1 MVFSSIT
8 FLTGF
13 LPIVL
18 LLYFLLPAKG
28 RNSHRMRNTLL
39 FVMSLIFYAWG
50 EPVYVILMIIST
62 FADYSFALYAD
73 RWNRLGNRKK
83 ARRAIY
89 ATVIFNLGMLGFFK
103 YTDFLIGTVNG
114 LLDLQI
120 PLLELPLPIGI
131 SFYSFQ
137 TMSYTI
143 DVFRG
148 EAKPQK
154 SPLDLGAYVALFP
167 QLIAGPIVRYSTI
180 AEQLQQRRENLDQ
193 FSDGF
198 CRFIVGLGKKVLIAN
213 QVGYVFAQLSTPVLE
228 AAGEVAAGTAAIAG
242 GSISVAGAWLGI
254 TAYALQIYFD
264 FSGYS
269 DMAIGLGR
277 MFGFEFCENFNY
289 PYIAKSITDFW
300 RRWHISLSSWFRDY
314 VYIPLGGNRAGRFKQ
329 YRNLLVVW
337 MLTGIWHGAN
347 WNYVLWGLY
356 YALLLVLEKTFLGK
370 WMNRLPSVLQH
381 IYTLLLVLIGWVIFA
396 MEDMTAMG
404 IWFKA
409 MFGGAELVDTQVMFY
424 LKNYGAI
431 LLIGTAAAFPWWKR
445 IQRQMENR
453 AIGKVVQAVL
463 WIGLFVLCLAF
474 LVGDTYNPFLYF
486 RF

>member
-18 LLYFLLPAKG
+18 VLYYLLPAKG

-39 FVMSLIFYAWG
+39 FVMSLLFYAWG
-50 EPVYVILMIIST
+50 EPIYVILMIIST
-62 FADYSFALYAD
+62 FADYGFALYAE
-73 RWNRLGNRKK
+73 RWNQRGDHRR
-83 ARRAIY
+83 ARRAVY

-103 YTDFLIGTVNG
+103 YTDFIIGSLNG
-114 LLDLQI
+114 IFKLDI
-120 PLLELPLPIGI
+120 PLLNLPLPIGI

-180 AEQLQQRRENLDQ
+180 AEQLEERRETLDR

-198 CRFIVGLGKKVLIAN
+198 CRFIIGLGKKVLIAN
-213 QVGYVFAQLSTPVLE
+213 QVGYVYTQLSTASLS
-228 AAGEVAAGTAAIAG
+228 G
-242 GSISVAGAWLGI
+242 GSLSVLGAWLGVI
-254 TAYALQIYFD
+254 AFALQIYFD

-277 MFGFEFCENFNY
+277 MFGFEFLENFNY
-289 PYIAKSITDFW
+289 PYVAKSITDFW

-314 VYIPLGGNRAGRFKQ
+314 VYIPLGGNRVGRFKQ

-337 MLTGIWHGAN
+337 LLTGIWHGAN

-356 YALLLVLEKTFLGK
+356 YAVLLMVEKAFLGRWIQK
-370 WMNRLPSVLQH
+370 LPAILQH
-381 IYTLLLVLIGWVIFA
+381 TYTLILVLIGWVIFA
-396 MEDMTAMG
+396 IEDLGLMLKWLQT
-404 IWFKA
+404 
-409 MFGGAELVDTQVMFY
+409 MFAGGVWIDHQAIFY
-424 LKNYGAI
+424 LKNYASC
-431 LLIGTAAAFPWWKR
+431 LLIGIAASFPWWR
-445 IQRQMENR
+445 GLLE
-453 AIGKVVQAVL
+453 KVKTSKVLQVGQAVL
-463 WIGLFVLCLAF
+463 WICLFGLCLAF
-474 LVGDTYNPFLYF
+474 LVSDTYNPFLYF

>member
-18 LLYFLLPAKG
+18 LLYFLLPSKG
-28 RNSHRMRNTLL
+28 RNSHRLRNTLL
-39 FVMSLIFYAWG
+39 FVVSLIFYAWG

-83 ARRAIY
+83 AQRAVY
-89 ATVIFNLGMLGFFK
+89 ATVAFNLGMLGFFK

-114 LLDLQI
+114 VFDLQI
-120 PLLELPLPIGI
+120 PLLNLPLPIGI

-143 DVFRG
+143 DVYRG
-148 EAKPQK
+148 EAKPQHN
-154 SPLDLGAYVALFP
+154 PLDLGAYVALFP

-180 AEQLQQRRENLDQ
+180 AEQLQSRKESLDR

-198 CRFIVGLGKKVLIAN
+198 CRFIIGLGKKVLIAN
-213 QVGYVFAQLSTPVLE
+213 QVGYIFTQLSTPVLAE
-228 AAGEVAAGTAAIAG
+228 
-242 GSISVAGAWLGI
+242 GSLSVVGAWLGI
-254 TAYALQIYFD
+254 AAYALQIYFD

-277 MFGFEFCENFNY
+277 MFGFEFLENFNY

-314 VYIPLGGNRAGRFKQ
+314 VYIPLGGNRVGRFKQ
-329 YRNLLVVW
+329 YRNIFVVW
-337 MLTGIWHGAN
+337 MLTGIWHEAN
-347 WNYVLWGLY
+347 WNFVLWGMY
-356 YALLLVLEKTFLGK
+356 YAILLMTEKAFLGK
-370 WMNRLPSVLQH
+370 LIKKLPSFFQH
-381 IYTLLLVLIGWVIFA
+381 LYALFFVLIGWVIFA
-396 MEDMTAMG
+396 VEDLNVMT

-409 MFGGAELVDTQVMFY
+409 MFGGAALMDARALFY
-424 LKNYGAI
+424 MKNYGI
-431 LLIGTAAAFPWWKR
+431 CMLIGLTAAVPWWKS
-445 IQRQMENR
+445 IQHKTENTQV
-453 AIGKVVQAVL
+453 GKALQTVL
-463 WIGLFVLCLAF
+463 WIGLFVLSLAF
-474 LVGDTYNPFLYF
+474 LVSDTYNPFLYF

>member
-13 LPIVL
+13 LPMVL
-18 LLYFLLPAKG
+18 VLYYLLPAKE

-39 FVMSLIFYAWG
+39 FVMSLLFYAWG
-50 EPVYVILMIIST
+50 EPIYVILMIIST
-62 FADYSFALYAD
+62 FADYSFALYAE
-73 RWNRLGNRKK
+73 RWNQKGDRRR
-83 ARRAIY
+83 ARRAVY

-103 YTDFLIGTVNG
+103 YTDFIIGSING
-114 LLDLQI
+114 LLGSDI

-143 DVFRG
+143 DVYRG

-180 AEQLQQRRENLDQ
+180 AEQLQKRRETLDR

-213 QVGYVFAQLSTPVLE
+213 QVGYVFSQLSAS
-228 AAGEVAAGTAAIAG
+228 AANSSAGTPL
-242 GSISVAGAWLGI
+242 SVVGAWLGI
-254 TAYALQIYFD
+254 IAFALQIYFD

-277 MFGFEFCENFNY
+277 MFGFEFLENFNY

-314 VYIPLGGNRAGRFKQ
+314 VYIPLGGNRVGRFKQ

-337 MLTGIWHGAN
+337 LLTGIWHGAN
-347 WNYVLWGLY
+347 WNFVLWGLY
-356 YALLLVLEKTFLGK
+356 YAVLLMVEKAFLGRWIQK
-370 WMNRLPSVLQH
+370 LPSVLQH
-381 IYTLLLVLIGWVIFA
+381 IYALLLVLIGWVIFA
-396 MEDMTAMG
+396 IEDLGLMLSWLQTMFAG
-404 IWFKA
+404 DIWIDQQA
-409 MFGGAELVDTQVMFY
+409 LFY
-424 LKNYGAI
+424 LKNYAAV
-431 LLIGTAAAFPWWKR
+431 LLVGIAAAFPWWKGLL
-445 IQRQMENR
+445 EKAKN
-453 AIGKVVQAVL
+453 GKVLQVVQAVL
-463 WIGLFVLCLAF
+463 WIGLFVLSIAF
-474 LVGDTYNPFLYF
+474 LVSDTYNPFLYF

>member
-18 LLYFLLPAKG
+18 VLYYLLPAKG

-39 FVMSLIFYAWG
+39 FVMSLLFYAWG
-50 EPVYVILMIIST
+50 EPIYVILMIIST
-62 FADYSFALYAD
+62 FADYGFALYAE
-73 RWNRLGNRKK
+73 RWNQRGDHRR
-83 ARRAIY
+83 ARRAVY

-103 YTDFLIGTVNG
+103 YTDFIIGSLNG
-114 LLDLQI
+114 IFKLDI
-120 PLLELPLPIGI
+120 PLLNLPLPIGI

-180 AEQLQQRRENLDQ
+180 AEQLEERRETLDR

-198 CRFIVGLGKKVLIAN
+198 CRFIIGLGKKVLIAN
-213 QVGYVFAQLSTPVLE
+213 QVGYVYTQLSTASLS
-228 AAGEVAAGTAAIAG
+228 G
-242 GSISVAGAWLGI
+242 GSLSVLGAWLGI
-254 TAYALQIYFD
+254 IAFALQIYFD

-269 DMAIGLGR
+269 DMAIGIGW
-277 MFGFEFCENFNY
+277 MFGFEFLENFNY
-289 PYIAKSITDFW
+289 PYVAKSITDFW

-314 VYIPLGGNRAGRFKQ
+314 VYIPLGGNRVGRFKQ

-337 MLTGIWHGAN
+337 LLTGIWHGAN

-356 YALLLVLEKTFLGK
+356 YAVLLMVEKAFLGRWIQK
-370 WMNRLPSVLQH
+370 LPAILQH
-381 IYTLLLVLIGWVIFA
+381 TYTLILVLIGWVIFA
-396 MEDMTAMG
+396 IEDLGLMLKWLQT
-404 IWFKA
+404 
-409 MFGGAELVDTQVMFY
+409 MFAGGVWIDHQAIFY
-424 LKNYGAI
+424 LKNYASC
-431 LLIGTAAAFPWWKR
+431 LLIGIAASFPWWRGLLEK
-445 IQRQMENR
+445 
-453 AIGKVVQAVL
+453 AKTSKVLQVGQAVL
-463 WIGLFVLCLAF
+463 WICLFGMCLAF
-474 LVGDTYNPFLYF
+474 LVSDTYNPFLYF

>member
-13 LPIVL
+13 LPIML
-18 LLYFLLPAKG
+18 ILYFSVPAKG
-28 RNSHRMRNTLL
+28 RNSHRLRNTLL

-50 EPVYVILMIIST
+50 EPIYVILMIIST
-62 FADYSFALYAD
+62 TADYSFALYAD
-73 RWNRLGNRKK
+73 HWNQKGDRRR
-83 ARRAIY
+83 ARRAVY
-89 ATVIFNLGMLGFFK
+89 ATILFNLGMLGFFK
-103 YTDFLIGTVNG
+103 YTDFLIGSVNS
-114 LLDLQI
+114 LLGMKI
-120 PLLELPLPIGI
+120 PLMNLPLPIGI

-154 SPLDLGAYVALFP
+154 NPLDLGAYVALFP

-180 AEQLQQRRENLDQ
+180 AEQLQERHESIDQ

-213 QVGYVFAQLSTPVLE
+213 QVGYVFAQLSAPL
-228 AAGEVAAGTAAIAG
+228 AAGAADAVT
-242 GSISVAGAWLGI
+242 GSISVAGAWLGTI
-254 TAYALQIYFD
+254 AYALQIYFD

-277 MFGFEFCENFNY
+277 IFGFEFLENFNY
-289 PYIAKSITDFW
+289 PYIAKSISEFW
-300 RRWHISLSSWFRDY
+300 RRWHISLSSWFKDY
-314 VYIPLGGNRAGRFKQ
+314 VYIPLGGNRVGRLKQ

-347 WNYVLWGLY
+347 WNYLLWGLY
-356 YALLLVLEKTFLGK
+356 YAVLLLAEKAFLGK
-370 WMNRLPSVLQH
+370 WIKKLPTVCQH
-381 IYTLLLVLIGWVIFA
+381 VYTLFLVLIGWVIFA
-396 MEDMTAMG
+396 MEDMGAMG
-404 IWFKA
+404 LWLKTL
-409 MFGGAELVDTQVMFY
+409 FGGAVLVDGPAIFY
-424 LKNYGAI
+424 LKNYFPC
-431 LLIGTAAAFPWWKR
+431 LLIGAAASFPWWKGLQ
-445 IQRQMENR
+445 IKMEKSS
-453 AIGKVVQAVL
+453 AGKMLQALL
-463 WIGLFVLCLAF
+463 WIGLFILSLAF
-474 LVGDTYNPFLYF
+474 LISDTYNPFLYF

>member
-18 LLYFLLPAKG
+18 VLYYLLPAKG

-39 FVMSLIFYAWG
+39 FVMSLLFYAWG
-50 EPVYVILMIIST
+50 EPIYVILMIIST
-62 FADYSFALYAD
+62 FADYGFALYAE
-73 RWNRLGNRKK
+73 RWNQRGDHRR
-83 ARRAIY
+83 ARRAVY

-103 YTDFLIGTVNG
+103 YTDFIIGSLNG
-114 LLDLQI
+114 IFKLDI
-120 PLLELPLPIGI
+120 PLLNLPLPIGI

-167 QLIAGPIVRYSTI
+167 QLIAGPIVRYSTV
-180 AEQLQQRRENLDQ
+180 AEQLEERRETLDR
-193 FSDGF
+193 FSAGF
-198 CRFIVGLGKKVLIAN
+198 CRFIIGLGKKVLIAN
-213 QVGYVFAQLSTPVLE
+213 QVGYVYTQLSTASLS
-228 AAGEVAAGTAAIAG
+228 G
-242 GSISVAGAWLGI
+242 GSLSVLGAWLGI
-254 TAYALQIYFD
+254 IAFALQIYFD

-277 MFGFEFCENFNY
+277 MFGFEFLENFNY
-289 PYIAKSITDFW
+289 PYVAKSITDFW

-314 VYIPLGGNRAGRFKQ
+314 VYIPLGGNRVGRFKQ

-337 MLTGIWHGAN
+337 LLTGIWHGAN

-356 YALLLVLEKTFLGK
+356 YAVLLMMEKAFLGRWIQK
-370 WMNRLPSVLQH
+370 LPAILQH
-381 IYTLLLVLIGWVIFA
+381 TYTLLLVLIGWVIFA
-396 MEDMTAMG
+396 IEDLGLMLKWLQT
-404 IWFKA
+404 
-409 MFGGAELVDTQVMFY
+409 MFAGGVWIDHQAIFY
-424 LKNYGAI
+424 LKNYASC
-431 LLIGTAAAFPWWKR
+431 LLIGIAASFPWWRGLLEKAK
-445 IQRQMENR
+445 NS
-453 AIGKVVQAVL
+453 KVLQVGQAVL
-463 WIGLFVLCLAF
+463 WICLFGLCLAF
-474 LVGDTYNPFLYF
+474 LVSDTYNPFLYF

>member
-1 MVFSSIT
+1 M
-8 FLTGF
+8 TGF
-13 LPIVL
+13 LPIML
-18 LLYFLLPAKG
+18 ILYFSLPTKG

-50 EPVYVILMIIST
+50 EPIYVILMILST

-73 RWNRLGNRKK
+73 HWNQKGDR
-83 ARRAIY
+83 RRAKRAVY

-103 YTDFLIGTVNG
+103 YTDFVIGTMNS
-114 LLDLQI
+114 LLGMNL
-120 PLLELPLPIGI
+120 PLLNLPLPIGI

-143 DVFRG
+143 DVYRG
-148 EAKPQK
+148 EAKPQTN
-154 SPLDLGAYVALFP
+154 PLDLGAYVALFP

-180 AEQLQQRRENLDQ
+180 AEQLQNRCETLDR

-213 QVGYVFAQLSTPVLE
+213 QVGYIFTQLSAPLIGSAVGST
-228 AAGEVAAGTAAIAG
+228 AAGT
-242 GSISVAGAWLGI
+242 ISVVGAWLG
-254 TAYALQIYFD
+254 TVAYALQIYFD

-277 MFGFEFCENFNY
+277 MFGFDFLENFNY

-314 VYIPLGGNRAGRFKQ
+314 VYIPLGGNRGGRFKQ

-356 YALLLVLEKTFLGK
+356 YALLLMVEKAFLGK
-370 WMNRLPSVLQH
+370 WIRKLPVACQH
-381 IYTLLLVLIGWVIFA
+381 VYTLFLVLIGWVIFA
-396 MEDMTAMG
+396 MEDMGAMG
-404 IWFKA
+404 IWLKTL
-409 MFGGAELVDTQVMFY
+409 FGGAKWIDQQAVFY
-424 LKNYGAI
+424 LKNYLPW
-431 LLIGTAAAFPWWKR
+431 LLAGIAASVPWWKGL
-445 IQRQMENR
+445 QRRMENSIVGKTVQT
-453 AIGKVVQAVL
+453 IG
-463 WIGLFVLCLAF
+463 WISLFILSLAF
-474 LVGDTYNPFLYF
+474 LLSDTYNPFLYF

>member
-8 FLTGF
+8 FLFGF
-13 LPIVL
+13 LPIML
-18 LLYFLLPAKG
+18 ILYFIVPAKG

-50 EPVYVILMIIST
+50 EPIYVILMILST
-62 FADYSFALYAD
+62 FADYGFALYAD
-73 RWNRLGNRKK
+73 RWNQKGDKRR
-83 ARRAIY
+83 ARRAVY
-89 ATVIFNLGMLGFFK
+89 ATVLFNLGMLGFFK
-103 YTDFLIGTVNG
+103 CTDFIIDSING
-114 LLDLQI
+114 LFGTQMA
-120 PLLELPLPIGI
+120 LLNLPLPIGI

-143 DVFRG
+143 DVYRG

-180 AEQLQQRRENLDQ
+180 AEQLQERKESLDR

-198 CRFIVGLGKKVLIAN
+198 CRFLVGLGKKVLIAN
-213 QVGYVFAQLSTPVLE
+213 QVGYVFNQLSLPLLN
-228 AAGEVAAGTAAIAG
+228 GSAG
-242 GSISVAGAWLGI
+242 GTISVVGAWVGTI
-254 TAYALQIYFD
+254 AYALQIYFD

-277 MFGFEFCENFNY
+277 MFGFEFLENFNY
-289 PYIAKSITDFW
+289 PYLAKSITDFW

-314 VYIPLGGNRAGRFKQ
+314 VYIPLGGNRGGKGKQ
-329 YRNLLVVW
+329 YRNLLIVW

-356 YALLLVLEKTFLGK
+356 YAILLMLEKAFLGK
-370 WMNRLPSVLQH
+370 WIQKLPSALQH
-381 IYTLLLVLIGWVIFA
+381 GYALILVLIGWVIFA
-396 MEDMTAMG
+396 IEDMAAMG
-404 IWFKA
+404 IWLKTL
-409 MFGGAELVDTQVMFY
+409 FGGAVWLDSQAIFY
-424 LKNYGAI
+424 LKNYLPWLVLGSM
-431 LLIGTAAAFPWWKR
+431 AAVPWWKG
-445 IQRQMENR
+445 IQRKMESCLTGQ
-453 AIGKVVQAVL
+453 ILQTVV
-463 WIGLFVLCLAF
+463 WIGLFVLSLAF
-474 LVGDTYNPFLYF
+474 LISDTYNPFLYF

>member
-18 LLYFLLPAKG
+18 VLYYLLPAKG

-39 FVMSLIFYAWG
+39 FVMSLLFYAWG
-50 EPVYVILMIIST
+50 EPIYVILMIIST
-62 FADYSFALYAD
+62 FTDYGFALYAE
-73 RWNRLGNRKK
+73 RWNQRGDHRR
-83 ARRAIY
+83 ARRAVY

-103 YTDFLIGTVNG
+103 YTDFIIGSLNG
-114 LLDLQI
+114 IFKLDI
-120 PLLELPLPIGI
+120 PLLNLPLPIGI

-180 AEQLQQRRENLDQ
+180 AEQLEERRETLDR

-198 CRFIVGLGKKVLIAN
+198 CRFIIGLGKKVLIAN
-213 QVGYVFAQLSTPVLE
+213 QVGYVYTQLSTASLS
-228 AAGEVAAGTAAIAG
+228 G
-242 GSISVAGAWLGI
+242 GSLSVLGAWLGI
-254 TAYALQIYFD
+254 IAFALQIYFD

-277 MFGFEFCENFNY
+277 MFGFEFLENFNY
-289 PYIAKSITDFW
+289 PYVAKSITDFW

-314 VYIPLGGNRAGRFKQ
+314 VYIPLGGNRVGRFKQ

-337 MLTGIWHGAN
+337 LLTGIWHGAN

-356 YALLLVLEKTFLGK
+356 YAVLLMVEKAFLGRWIQK
-370 WMNRLPSVLQH
+370 LPAVLQH
-381 IYTLLLVLIGWVIFA
+381 MYTLLLVLIGWVIFA
-396 MEDMTAMG
+396 IEDLGLMLKWLQT
-404 IWFKA
+404 
-409 MFGGAELVDTQVMFY
+409 MFAGGVWIDHQAIFY
-424 LKNYGAI
+424 LKNYASC
-431 LLIGTAAAFPWWKR
+431 LLIGIAASFPWWR
-445 IQRQMENR
+445 GLLE
-453 AIGKVVQAVL
+453 KVKNSKVLQVGQAVL
-463 WIGLFVLCLAF
+463 WICLFGMCLAF
-474 LVGDTYNPFLYF
+474 LVSDTYNPFLYF

>member
-18 LLYFLLPAKG
+18 VLYYLLPAKG

-39 FVMSLIFYAWG
+39 FVMSLLFYAWG
-50 EPVYVILMIIST
+50 EPIYVILMIIST
-62 FADYSFALYAD
+62 FADYGFALYAE
-73 RWNRLGNRKK
+73 RWNQRGDHRR
-83 ARRAIY
+83 ARRAVY

-103 YTDFLIGTVNG
+103 YTDFIIGSLNG
-114 LLDLQI
+114 IFKLDI
-120 PLLELPLPIGI
+120 PLLNLPLPIGI

-167 QLIAGPIVRYSTI
+167 QLIAGPIVRYSTV
-180 AEQLQQRRENLDQ
+180 AEQLEERRETLDR
-193 FSDGF
+193 FSAGF
-198 CRFIVGLGKKVLIAN
+198 CRFIIGLGKKVLIAN
-213 QVGYVFAQLSTPVLE
+213 QVGYVYTQLSTASLS
-228 AAGEVAAGTAAIAG
+228 G
-242 GSISVAGAWLGI
+242 GSLSVLGAWLGI
-254 TAYALQIYFD
+254 IAFTLQIYFD

-277 MFGFEFCENFNY
+277 MFGFEFLENFNY
-289 PYIAKSITDFW
+289 PYVAKSITDFW

-314 VYIPLGGNRAGRFKQ
+314 VYIPLGGNRVGRFKQ

-337 MLTGIWHGAN
+337 LLTGIWHGAN

-356 YALLLVLEKTFLGK
+356 YAVLLMMEKAFLGRWIQK
-370 WMNRLPSVLQH
+370 LPAILQH
-381 IYTLLLVLIGWVIFA
+381 TYTLLLVLIGWVIFA
-396 MEDMTAMG
+396 IEDLGLMLKWLQT
-404 IWFKA
+404 
-409 MFGGAELVDTQVMFY
+409 MFAGGVWIDHQAIFY
-424 LKNYGAI
+424 LKNYASC
-431 LLIGTAAAFPWWKR
+431 LLIGIAASFPWWRGLLEKAK
-445 IQRQMENR
+445 NS
-453 AIGKVVQAVL
+453 KVLQVGQAVL
-463 WIGLFVLCLAF
+463 WICLFGLCLAF
-474 LVGDTYNPFLYF
+474 LVSDTYNPFLYF

>member
-18 LLYFLLPAKG
+18 VLYYLLPAQG

-39 FVMSLIFYAWG
+39 FVMSLLFYAWG
-50 EPVYVILMIIST
+50 EPIYVILMIIST

-73 RWNRLGNRKK
+73 HWNQKGKRRR
-83 ARRAIY
+83 ARRAVY

-103 YTDFLIGTVNG
+103 YTDFIIGSING
-114 LLDLQI
+114 MLGSDI

-143 DVFRG
+143 DVYRG

-180 AEQLQQRRENLDQ
+180 AEQLQERRESLDR

-213 QVGYVFAQLSTPVLE
+213 QVGYVFSQMSAAANSSVGTTLSV
-228 AAGEVAAGTAAIAG
+228 V
-242 GSISVAGAWLGI
+242 GAWLGI
-254 TAYALQIYFD
+254 IAFALQIYFD

-277 MFGFEFCENFNY
+277 MFGFEFLENFNY

-314 VYIPLGGNRAGRFKQ
+314 VYIPLGGNRVGRFKQ

-337 MLTGIWHGAN
+337 LLTGIWHGAN
-347 WNYVLWGLY
+347 WNFVLWGLY
-356 YALLLVLEKTFLGK
+356 YAVLLMVEKAFLGK
-370 WMNRLPSVLQH
+370 WIQKLPSGLQH
-381 IYTLLLVLIGWVIFA
+381 VYALLLVLIGWVIFA
-396 MEDMTAMG
+396 IEDLGLMLSWLQTMFAG
-404 IWFKA
+404 DIWIDQQA
-409 MFGGAELVDTQVMFY
+409 LFY
-424 LKNYGAI
+424 LKNYAAV
-431 LLIGTAAAFPWWKR
+431 LLVGIAAAVPWWKGLL
-445 IQRQMENR
+445 EKAKN
-453 AIGKVVQAVL
+453 GKALQVVQAVL
-463 WIGLFVLCLAF
+463 WIGLFVLSIAF
-474 LVGDTYNPFLYF
+474 LVSDTYNPFLYF

>member
-1 MVFSSIT
+1 MVFSSVT

-18 LLYFLLPAKG
+18 VLYYLLPAKE

-50 EPVYVILMIIST
+50 EPIYVILMIIST

-73 RWNRLGNRKK
+73 RWNQKGDQRR
-83 ARRAIY
+83 ARRAVY
-89 ATVIFNLGMLGFFK
+89 ATVLFNLGMLGFFK
-103 YTDFLIGTVNG
+103 YTDFVIGSING
-114 LLDLQI
+114 LLGSEI
-120 PLLELPLPIGI
+120 PLLHLPLPIGI

-143 DVFRG
+143 DVYRG

-180 AEQLQQRRENLDQ
+180 AEQLQDRKETLDR
-193 FSDGF
+193 FSEGF
-198 CRFIVGLGKKVLIAN
+198 CRFIIGLGKKVLIAN
-213 QVGYVFAQLSTPVLE
+213 QVGFVFTQLSASVT
-228 AAGEVAAGTAAIAG
+228 AGEAL
-242 GSISVAGAWLGI
+242 SVIGAWLGI
-254 TAYALQIYFD
+254 LAFGLQIYFD

-277 MFGFEFCENFNY
+277 MFGFDFLENFNY
-289 PYIAKSITDFW
+289 PYIAKSISDFW

-314 VYIPLGGNRAGRFKQ
+314 VYIPLGGNRTGRFKQ
-329 YRNLLVVW
+329 YRNLFVVW

-356 YALLLVLEKTFLGK
+356 YAVLLMVEKAFLGK
-370 WMNRLPSVLQH
+370 WIKKLPSVFQH
-381 IYTLLLVLIGWVIFA
+381 IYTLFLVLIGWVIFA
-396 MEDMTAMG
+396 IEDLDVMG
-404 IWFKA
+404 LWLKTL
-409 MFGGAELVDTQVMFY
+409 FGGAAMIDQQAIFY
-424 LKNYGAI
+424 MKNYAAC
-431 LLIGTAAAFPWWKR
+431 LLIGVAAAFPWWKGLL
-445 IQRQMENR
+445 E
-453 AIGKVVQAVL
+453 KVKTSKVLQVGQVVL

-474 LVGDTYNPFLYF
+474 LVSETYNPFLYF

>member
-1 MVFSSIT
+1 
-8 FLTGF
+8 
-13 LPIVL
+13 
-18 LLYFLLPAKG
+18 
-28 RNSHRMRNTLL
+28 
-39 FVMSLIFYAWG
+39 
-50 EPVYVILMIIST
+50 
-62 FADYSFALYAD
+62 
-73 RWNRLGNRKK
+73 
-83 ARRAIY
+83 
-89 ATVIFNLGMLGFFK
+89 ML
-103 YTDFLIGTVNG
+103 
-114 LLDLQI
+114 
-120 PLLELPLPIGI
+120 
-131 SFYSFQ
+131 
-137 TMSYTI
+137 
-143 DVFRG
+143 
-148 EAKPQK
+148 
-154 SPLDLGAYVALFP
+154 
-167 QLIAGPIVRYSTI
+167 
-180 AEQLQQRRENLDQ
+180 
-193 FSDGF
+193 
-198 CRFIVGLGKKVLIAN
+198 VLIAN

-254 TAYALQIYFD
+254 AAYALQIYFD

-329 YRNLLVVW
+329 YRNLFVVW

-356 YALLLVLEKTFLGK
+356 YALLLVLEKAFLGK

-453 AIGKVVQAVL
+453 AVGKVVQAVL

>member
-18 LLYFLLPAKG
+18 ILYFSIPKKG
-28 RNSHRMRNTLL
+28 RNSQRLRNTLL
-39 FVMSLIFYAWG
+39 FVMSLVFYAWG
-50 EPVYVILMIIST
+50 EPIYVILMILST
-62 FADYSFALYAD
+62 VADYGFALYAKRWIQKGD
-73 RWNRLGNRKK
+73 R
-83 ARRAIY
+83 RRAKRAVY
-89 ATVIFNLGMLGFFK
+89 ASVIFNLGMLGFFK
-103 YTDFLIGTVNG
+103 YTDFLITALNEVTGWAV
-114 LLDLQI
+114 
-120 PLLELPLPIGI
+120 PLMKLPLPIGI

-148 EAKPQK
+148 EAEPQTNI
-154 SPLDLGAYVALFP
+154 LDLGAYVTLFP

-180 AEQLQQRRENLDQ
+180 AKQLQKREESLDQ

-198 CRFIVGLGKKVLIAN
+198 CRFIVGLGKKVLLAN
-213 QVGYVFAQLSTPVLE
+213 QVGYVFTQLSS
-228 AAGEVAAGTAAIAG
+228 AGE
-242 GSISVAGAWLGI
+242 ISVAGAWLGTI
-254 TAYALQIYFD
+254 AYALQIYFD

-277 MFGFEFCENFNY
+277 MFGFRFLENFNY
-289 PYIAKSITDFW
+289 PYMAKSITDFW

-314 VYIPLGGNRAGRFKQ
+314 VYIPLGGNRGGRWKQ

-337 MLTGIWHGAN
+337 LLTGIWHGAN

-356 YALLLVLEKTFLGK
+356 YAALLMLEKAFLGK
-370 WMNRLPSVLQH
+370 WIQKFPAAVQH
-381 IYTLLLVLIGWVIFA
+381 IYTLFLVLIGWVIFA
-396 MEDMTAMG
+396 MEDMETMG

-409 MFGGAELVDTQVMFY
+409 LFGGAKLIDGKAVFY
-424 LKNYGAI
+424 FKNYFFG
-431 LLIGTAAAFPWWKR
+431 LLVAAAAAFPWWKGLQSR
-445 IQRQMENR
+445 MEES
-453 AIGKVVQAVL
+453 AGGKTVQAVL
-463 WIGLFVLCLAF
+463 WIGLFVLSLAF
-474 LVGDTYNPFLYF
+474 LISETYNPFLYF

>member
-8 FLTGF
+8 FLPGF

-18 LLYFLLPAKG
+18 LLYFILPVKG

-50 EPVYVILMIIST
+50 EPIYVVLMMIST
-62 FADYSFALYAD
+62 FADYSFALYAV

-83 ARRAIY
+83 ARRAVY
-89 ATVIFNLGMLGFFK
+89 ATVVFNLGMLGFFK
-103 YTDFLIGTVNG
+103 YTDFLIGVVNG

-120 PLLELPLPIGI
+120 PLLNLPLPIGI

-148 EAKPQK
+148 EAKPQHN
-154 SPLDLGAYVALFP
+154 PLDLGAYVALFP

-180 AEQLQQRRENLDQ
+180 ADQLQNRKESVDS

-213 QVGYVFAQLSTPVLE
+213 QVGYIFTQLSTPVM
-228 AAGEVAAGTAAIAG
+228 AAGAAAAGSAA

-254 TAYALQIYFD
+254 VAYALQIYFD

-277 MFGFEFCENFNY
+277 MFGFKFLENFNY
-289 PYIAKSITDFW
+289 PYIARSITDFW
-300 RRWHISLSSWFRDY
+300 RRWHISMSSWFRDY
-314 VYIPLGGNRAGRFKQ
+314 VYIPLGGNRTGKFKQ

-337 MLTGIWHGAN
+337 LLTGIWHGAN
-347 WNYVLWGLY
+347 WNFILWGLY
-356 YALLLVLEKTFLGK
+356 YAVLLMAEKAFLGK
-370 WMNRLPSVLQH
+370 VVRKLPVVFQH
-381 IYTLLLVLIGWVIFA
+381 LYAMFLVLIGWVIFS
-396 MEDMTAMG
+396 MEDLGAMRL
-404 IWFKA
+404 WLNA
-409 MFGGAELVDTQVMFY
+409 MFGGAELVDAQAIFY
-424 LKNYGAI
+424 LKNYGTC
-431 LLIGTAAAFPWWKR
+431 LLIGIAAAFPWWKR
-445 IQRQMENR
+445 LQQKAQEHTV
-453 AIGKVVQAVL
+453 GKAAQTVL
-463 WIGLFVLCLAF
+463 WIVLFVMCLAF
-474 LVGDTYNPFLYF
+474 LVSDTYNPFLYF

>member
-18 LLYFLLPAKG
+18 VLYYLLPAKG

-39 FVMSLIFYAWG
+39 FVMSLLFYAWG
-50 EPVYVILMIIST
+50 EPIYVILMIIST
-62 FADYSFALYAD
+62 FADYGFALYAE
-73 RWNRLGNRKK
+73 RWNQRGDHRR
-83 ARRAIY
+83 ARRAVY

-103 YTDFLIGTVNG
+103 YTDFIIGSLNG
-114 LLDLQI
+114 IFKLDI
-120 PLLELPLPIGI
+120 PLLNLPLPIGI

-167 QLIAGPIVRYSTI
+167 QLIAGPIVRYSTV
-180 AEQLQQRRENLDQ
+180 AEQLEERRETLDR
-193 FSDGF
+193 FSAGF
-198 CRFIVGLGKKVLIAN
+198 CRFIIGLGKKVLIAN
-213 QVGYVFAQLSTPVLE
+213 QVGYVYTQLSTASLS
-228 AAGEVAAGTAAIAG
+228 G
-242 GSISVAGAWLGI
+242 GSLSVLGAWLGI
-254 TAYALQIYFD
+254 IAFALQIYFD

-277 MFGFEFCENFNY
+277 MFGFEFLENFNY
-289 PYIAKSITDFW
+289 PYVAKSITDFW

-314 VYIPLGGNRAGRFKQ
+314 VYIPLGGNRVGRFKQ

-337 MLTGIWHGAN
+337 LLTGIWHGAN

-356 YALLLVLEKTFLGK
+356 YAVLLMMEKAFLGRWIQK
-370 WMNRLPSVLQH
+370 LPAILQH
-381 IYTLLLVLIGWVIFA
+381 TYTLLLVLIGWVIFA
-396 MEDMTAMG
+396 IEDLGLMLKWLQT
-404 IWFKA
+404 
-409 MFGGAELVDTQVMFY
+409 MFAGGVWIDHQAIFY
-424 LKNYGAI
+424 LKNYASC
-431 LLIGTAAAFPWWKR
+431 LLIGIAASFPW
-445 IQRQMENR
+445 
-453 AIGKVVQAVL
+453 
-463 WIGLFVLCLAF
+463 
-474 LVGDTYNPFLYF
+474 
-486 RF
+486 

>member
-1 MVFSSIT
+1 MVFSSVT

-18 LLYFLLPAKG
+18 VLYYLLPVQG
-28 RNSHRMRNTLL
+28 RTSHRMRNTLL

-50 EPVYVILMIIST
+50 EPIYVILMIIST
-62 FADYSFALYAD
+62 FADYSFALYAE
-73 RWNRLGNRKK
+73 RWNQKGDR
-83 ARRAIY
+83 RRAKRAVY
-89 ATVIFNLGMLGFFK
+89 ATVIFNLGMLSFFK
-103 YTDFLIGTVNG
+103 YTDFIIGSING
-114 LLDLQI
+114 VLGSDI
-120 PLLELPLPIGI
+120 PLLNLPLPIGI

-180 AEQLQQRRENLDQ
+180 AEQLQDRKETLDR
-193 FSDGF
+193 FSEGF
-198 CRFIVGLGKKVLIAN
+198 CRFIIGLGKKVLIAN
-213 QVGYVFAQLSTPVLE
+213 QVGYIFTQLSTSM
-228 AAGEVAAGTAAIAG
+228 AAGEPL
-242 GSISVAGAWLGI
+242 SVVGAWLGI
-254 TAYALQIYFD
+254 IAFGLQIYFD

-277 MFGFEFCENFNY
+277 MFGFEFLENFRY

-314 VYIPLGGNRAGRFKQ
+314 VYIPLGGNRVGRFKQ

-337 MLTGIWHGAN
+337 LLTGIWHGAN

-356 YALLLVLEKTFLGK
+356 YAVLLMVEKAFLGN
-370 WMNRLPSVLQH
+370 WIQRLPSIMQH
-381 IYTLLLVLIGWVIFA
+381 VYTLLLVLVGWAIFA
-396 MEDMTAMG
+396 IEDLELMLT
-404 IWFKA
+404 WLRT
-409 MFGGAELVDTQVMFY
+409 MFGSGRWIDQQALFY
-424 LKNYGAI
+424 LKNYAAV
-431 LLIGTAAAFPWWKR
+431 LFIGIAAAFPWWK
-445 IQRQMENR
+445 
-453 AIGKVVQAVL
+453 GLLDKVKTSKVLQLGQAVL
-463 WIGLFVLCLAF
+463 WIGLFVLSIAF
-474 LVGDTYNPFLYF
+474 LVSDTYNPFLYF

>member
-18 LLYFLLPAKG
+18 VLYYLLPAKG

-39 FVMSLIFYAWG
+39 FVMSLLFYAWG
-50 EPVYVILMIIST
+50 EPIYVILMIIST

-73 RWNRLGNRKK
+73 HWNQKGDRRR
-83 ARRAIY
+83 ARRAVY

-103 YTDFLIGTVNG
+103 YTDFIIGSING
-114 LLDLQI
+114 LLGSDI

-143 DVFRG
+143 DVYRG

-180 AEQLQQRRENLDQ
+180 AEQMQGRRESLDR

-213 QVGYVFAQLSTPVLE
+213 QVGYVFSQLS
-228 AAGEVAAGTAAIAG
+228 AAANSSAGTTL
-242 GSISVAGAWLGI
+242 SVVGAWLGI
-254 TAYALQIYFD
+254 IAFALQIYFD

-277 MFGFEFCENFNY
+277 MFGFEFLENFNY

-314 VYIPLGGNRAGRFKQ
+314 VYIPLGGNRVGRFKQ

-337 MLTGIWHGAN
+337 LLTGIWHGAN
-347 WNYVLWGLY
+347 WNFVLWGLY
-356 YALLLVLEKTFLGK
+356 YAVLLMVEKAFLGK
-370 WMNRLPSVLQH
+370 WIQKLPSVLQH
-381 IYTLLLVLIGWVIFA
+381 AYALLLVLIGWAVFA
-396 MEDMTAMG
+396 IEDLG
-404 IWFKA
+404 LILIWLQT
-409 MFGGAELVDTQVMFY
+409 MFAGDIWIDQQALFY
-424 LKNYGAI
+424 LKNYAAV
-431 LLIGTAAAFPWWKR
+431 LLVGIAAAFPWWKGLL
-445 IQRQMENR
+445 EKAKN
-453 AIGKVVQAVL
+453 GKALQVVQAVF
-463 WIGLFVLCLAF
+463 WIGLFVLSIAF
-474 LVGDTYNPFLYF
+474 LVSDTYNPFLYF